1 MVETADDQDY
11 HADDDAGKQGDG
23 LQVIRPAEG
32 FKQRVQTHAD
42 QDAGDAGRDGQVEAV
57 HVLVVALGVVFFDD
71 VHAAAHEI
79 VEVRVEQVAERQQLV
94 HLGIVRAGLPFA
106 DGLAR
111 HA

>member
-42 QDAGDAGRDGQVEAV
+42 QDAGDAGCDGQVEAV

-71 VHAAAHEI
+71 MHAAAHEV
-79 VEVRVEQVAERQQLV
+79 VEAGMKQVA
-94 HLGIVRAGLPFA
+94 
-106 DGLAR
+106 
-111 HA
+111 